1 MKKVI
6 VFVPVYNEE
15 ESLPIFIERIQ
26 RVFEKL
32 NQRYKFELLFAN
44 NASIDGTLDVLVRLK
59 SSFSNI
65 RYVTFSRNFGYQASL
80 VAGLTLSEGDF
91 IVIIDADCEDPP
103 ELIEEFLNKS
113 EEGYDIVYGRR
124 INRPESSLLKF
135 LRKTFYMILKLTAD
149 ANVNLYMAEF
159 SLLSNRVREVLIEG
173 NNSFPFLR
181 SEIANVGFKQFG
193 IDYTRESRV
202 AGRTNYNFQ
211 RMTLFA
217 LAGILSSSTFLLRM
231 IAYLF
236 PFVFAINIA
245 LFFFGE
251 SLLVSGLYFNFIYL
265 NFLFFAFS
273 FYLARLYKNILRKP
287 LFIIDELN
295 SSY

>member
-1 MKKVI
+1 MKKVS

-15 ESLPIFIERIQ
+15 ESLPIFIDRIHK
-26 RVFEKL
+26 VFLKL
-32 NQRYKFELLFAN
+32 NQSYNFELLFAN
-44 NASIDGTLDVLVRLK
+44 NASIDGTLETLMKLK

-65 RYVTFSRNFGYQASL
+65 RYVTFSRNFGYQSSL
-80 VAGLTLSEGDF
+80 VAGLTLAEGDF

-103 ELIEEFLNKS
+103 ELIEEFLKKS

-124 INRPESSLLKF
+124 INRPESYLLKL
-135 LRKTFYMILKLTAD
+135 LRKTFYKILKLTAD

-159 SLLSNRVREVLIEG
+159 SLISSRVRDVLIKG

-181 SEIANVGFKQFG
+181 SEIANVGFNQFG

-217 LAGILSSSTFLLRM
+217 LAGILSSSTFLLRI

-236 PFVFAINIA
+236 PLVLAVNIGLV
-245 LFFFGE
+245 LFGH
-251 SLLVSGLYFNFIYL
+251 SLLIYGLYFNFVYL

-273 FYLARLYKNILRKP
+273 FYLARLYKNILNKP

-295 SSY
+295 SNY